1 MNVGWGIVAGAALI
15 AGSIVISH
23 RYEIDTF
30 AGSSG
35 YAALW
40 RSDNLTGEI
49 LYCDRSATS
58 GAACKPVEIYK

>member
-15 AGSIVISH
+15 AGSMAISH

-35 YAALW
+35 Y
-40 RSDNLTGEI
+40 
-49 LYCDRSATS
+49 
-58 GAACKPVEIYK
+58 EIYK